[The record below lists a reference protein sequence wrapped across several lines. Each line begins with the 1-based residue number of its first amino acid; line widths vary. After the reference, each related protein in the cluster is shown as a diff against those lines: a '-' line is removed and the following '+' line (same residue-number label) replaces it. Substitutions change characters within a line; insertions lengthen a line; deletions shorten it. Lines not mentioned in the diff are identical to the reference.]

1 MTLEEAF
8 PLLQSLRHEIK
19 QHPFDGQFY
28 FLDFCLRHL
37 SRSKSEIFQDLFVL
51 YELKEKKRG
60 YFVEFG
66 AGNGVD
72 GSNTCMLERQYEWNG
87 ILAEPAKILHG
98 ELGKNRTSNIDIRCV
113 WSRSGEELLFN
124 QPPSPGLST
133 LDQFS
138 KSDKWAEQR
147 SGGEK
152 YLVETVSLNDLL
164 SQHQAPNC
172 IDYMSIDTEGSE
184 FEILSHFNFEKYD
197 VRVITVE
204 HNHTDSKNKIYSLLS
219 SKGYVRKF
227 ESLSQFEDWY
237 VKTYQP

>member
-8 PLLQSLRHEIK
+8 SLLKSFRHEIK
-19 QHPFDGQFY
+19 RHPYDGQFQ

-51 YELKEKKRG
+51 YELKERKRG

-72 GSNTCMLERQYEWNG
+72 GSNTCMLERLYEWNG

-98 ELGKNRTSNIDIRCV
+98 DLRKNRMSNIDIRCV
-113 WSRSGEELLFN
+113 WSRSGEKLLFN

-138 KSDKWAEQR
+138 ESDKWAKQR

-152 YLVETVSLNDLL
+152 YLVETLSLNDLL
-164 SQHQAPNC
+164 LEHHAPSC

-184 FEILSHFNFEKYD
+184 FEILSTFNFEKYD

-204 HNHTDSKNKIYSLLS
+204 HNHTGSKNTIYSLLS
-219 SKGYVRKF
+219 SKGYLRKF
-227 ESLSQFEDWY
+227 EFLSQFDDWY
-237 VKTYQP
+237 VKYY